1 MSRTYQFPYYFC
13 KKIIIVIKFF
23 SIIFLS
29 LILMLSILSP
39 SSIFLNTGETQL
51 VSEYMNDEE
60 NDEKREKDV
69 EEKDVEEKDGEE
81 NENLLIQLYSN
92 TNINF
97 KKQRLFASFFI
108 GICSKPSLEI
118 QLPPPK

>member
-1 MSRTYQFPYYFC
+1 
-13 KKIIIVIKFF
+13 
-23 SIIFLS
+23 
-29 LILMLSILSP
+29 MLSILSP
-39 SSIFLNTGETQL
+39 SSIFLNKGEAQL

-60 NDEKREKDV
+60 NEENREKDV

-92 TNINF
+92 TNVNF
-97 KKQRLFASFFI
+97 KKQCLFASFFI
-108 GICSKPSLEI
+108 EICSKPSLEI

>member
-1 MSRTYQFPYYFC
+1 
-13 KKIIIVIKFF
+13 
-23 SIIFLS
+23 
-29 LILMLSILSP
+29 
-39 SSIFLNTGETQL
+39 
-51 VSEYMNDEE
+51 MNDEE
-60 NDEKREKDV
+60 NEENREKDV
-69 EEKDVEEKDGEE
+69 EEKDVEEKDVEEKDVEE

-108 GICSKPSLEI
+108 EICSKPSLEI